1 MHWQRIPGP
10 RGPFGIGIKNRP
22 KPAGMHFIHHYSL
35 FGGTTSSRHLEKD
48 TVGCHMT
55 GADERPGLGFAGCV
69 HEAH

>member
-1 MHWQRIPGP
+1 VGHPELGSKTVQ
-10 RGPFGIGIKNRP
+10 

-55 GADERPGLGFAGCV
+55 GADERLGLGFAGCV